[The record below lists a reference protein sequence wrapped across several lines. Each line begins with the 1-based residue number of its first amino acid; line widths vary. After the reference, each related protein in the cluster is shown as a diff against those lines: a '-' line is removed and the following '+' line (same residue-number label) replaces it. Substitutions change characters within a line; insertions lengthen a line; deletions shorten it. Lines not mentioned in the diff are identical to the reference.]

1 MKKLRIVSMLLG
13 VALFA
18 ASITG
23 CAQNLSDEK
32 ESEEELTELSYYMM
46 NDPVSNEDFKRI
58 MKKANEIIEE
68 KIDVRLN
75 LIMLDEAS
83 YPDRLN
89 LMIKSGEYYDMA
101 FTGNWGGLGFYENA
115 AKGAFA
121 DLTDLFPKYAPET
134 YSRIPE
140 YQWKDVTV
148 DGKIV
153 ASVNYQVWDGAC
165 KKGFKFRADLADEIN
180 FNWKAIKGKNTLDAM
195 KMFTPYLEQSLKN
208 HPEMIGFETRNDWN
222 LFTAEPI
229 MWDMQQIGDPWSPGW
244 IYFEDSD
251 KVFNQFETQEFF
263 EYCTIMRDWYNK
275 RLVRKDGA
283 TLKEYTSDRKAGK
296 VMMEFVESYPDTLDA
311 QEKNIRNPD
320 AEKMSETIIKNG
332 KYVAPSYSI
341 ATSRMFVAPGGG
353 SNT

>member
-46 NDPVSNEDFKRI
+46 NDPVSNEDYKRI

-68 KIDVRLN
+68 KIGVRLN

-165 KKGFKFRADLADEIN
+165 KKGLN
-180 FNWKAIKGKNTLDAM
+180 FVPTWQMRLILTGK
-195 KMFTPYLEQSLKN
+195 Q
-208 HPEMIGFETRNDWN
+208 
-222 LFTAEPI
+222 
-229 MWDMQQIGDPWSPGW
+229 
-244 IYFEDSD
+244 
-251 KVFNQFETQEFF
+251 
-263 EYCTIMRDWYNK
+263 
-275 RLVRKDGA
+275 
-283 TLKEYTSDRKAGK
+283 LKEKIHS
-296 VMMEFVESYPDTLDA
+296 ML
-311 QEKNIRNPD
+311 
-320 AEKMSETIIKNG
+320 
-332 KYVAPSYSI
+332 
-341 ATSRMFVAPGGG
+341 
-353 SNT
+353 